1 MNTHNVFH
9 DTEFLALLIIHYA
22 SNWVSIII
30 MSSIGLYLSFM
41 GYPEI
46 QEIDAYIHLLT
57 TFIQAAVAIAGGIL
71 VHYKWKNRKSN
82 K

>member
-1 MNTHNVFH
+1 
-9 DTEFLALLIIHYA
+9 
-22 SNWVSIII
+22 